1 VIFHSYVSLPE
12 CTQIDPNGSCLLASG
27 LSNKIKLY
35 QMGMRTFLCLYWKLL
50 GVKWDW
56 NWSWVIVFV
65 GIGQEFVVLDSKY

>member
-1 VIFHSYVSLPE
+1 MTIFRVYVNLPE
-12 CTQIDPNGSCLLASG
+12 GSCLLASG

-35 QMGMRTFLCLYWKLL
+35 QMGMRTYYAYWKLL